1 MSGSLTHAPNKVLR
15 SVLIDLGAGTLP
27 SAASTWPI
35 GLGQSSDKPD
45 NAIVIFNTTGKNE
58 GRRQNDGQM
67 QERYGVQI
75 LVRSGSEAVGYAK
88 ANEIAVLLD
97 ESTENVSNIT
107 IDSSNYTIYGV
118 DRTGT
123 INPLGKNEPVSNR
136 NHFTINATIALRQ
149 FA

>member
-1 MSGSLTHAPNKVLR
+1 M
-15 SVLIDLGAGTLP
+15 LIDLGAGTLP
-27 SAASTWPI
+27 SAASAWPI

-58 GRRQNDGQM
+58 GRRQDDGQM

-75 LVRSGSEAVGYAK
+75 LIRSGSEATGYSK
-88 ANEIAVLLD
+88 ANEIAALLD
-97 ESTENVSNIT
+97 GSTNNVFNIA
-107 IDSSNYTIYGV
+107 IDSSNYTVYGV

-123 INPLGKNEPVSNR
+123 INTLGKNEPLSNR